1 MAKKEITN
9 IQMSILQRLK
19 NYSEAQRE
27 DRNLTLCNYAIERF
41 LYRLSISQYA
51 SQFVLKGAQLFRL
64 WHKTPYRP
72 TRDLDLLRY
81 GTPDIQELKKI
92 FADVCQI
99 ESDVKDGIEFLAD
112 TIKAEAIREDSIYD
126 GIRIK
131 LQYRIGKTG
140 QFIQIDIGFG
150 DATVPPPK
158 DKAFPSML
166 DMPEITVKAYSP
178 ELAIAEKVEAMV
190 TLGIANSRMKDF
202 FDVFKLCQT
211 LEYDGMLLTEAVR
224 ATFERRQTKIPATA
238 PLALTQSFANDSMKI
253 TQWNAFLR
261 KHLQHHD
268 TGNLEMIVERIAT
281 FIMPVF
287 EAIRSGRVLENQ
299 WNPEQGWT
307 H

>member
-9 IQMSILQRLK
+9 IETSILQRLK

-41 LYRLSISQYA
+41 LYRLSISKHA
-51 SQFVLKGAQLFRL
+51 PQFVLKGAQLFRL
-64 WHKTPYRP
+64 WYKTPYRP

-81 GTPDIQELKKI
+81 GTPDIQELKGI

-99 ESDVKDGIEFLAD
+99 ETNVKDGIEFLAD

-126 GIRIK
+126 GVRIK
-131 LQYRIGKTG
+131 LEYRIGRTG
-140 QFIQIDIGFG
+140 QYMQIDIGFG
-150 DATVPPPK
+150 DATIPAPK

-166 DMPEITVKAYSP
+166 HMPEITVKAYAP
-178 ELAIAEKVEAMV
+178 ESAIAEKVEAMV

-224 ATFERRQTKIPATA
+224 ATFERRQTEIPTTA
-238 PLALTQSFANDSMKI
+238 PLALTQNFARDSMKT

-261 KHLQHHD
+261 KHQQHHD
-268 TGNLEMIVERIAT
+268 TGNLEMIVEQIAT

-287 EAIRSGRVLENQ
+287 EAIHSGRVLEDH